1 MSGSLFNRALASCR
15 RVFLLLLLAIT
26 ATGSWIYWQS
36 PSLDSLRPTIENYLS
51 QKLELKEVHLGGL
64 SWYWA
69 GYLWLRSDSLDF
81 VSNQED
87 IAFHDG
93 GVAVR
98 MPLSS
103 LFTGAIKPDRIRLN
117 GGSLTVRHNEQSAAP
132 LPAEQIILEDV
143 TLNWFYKHMQGSL
156 PGLHL
161 TLDGENK
168 QLDAISPAFTM
179 HAKIDADGLPKQL
192 TMSCK
197 HINWLPEALRQ
208 QIKGEP
214 KVKISLQRSGQHQ
227 WHIQMSAQSNLP
239 ITLFPETIYTYS
251 LNLVETEFNIKTREG
266 GPLALERVDISKLF
280 WALGNN
286 TISANGNWHAG
297 KLYATATSEHLAM
310 PLIWSWLRPLGDE
323 AWQNWLSLM
332 QAGEAKQIK
341 GQLSLAWETPLTALP
356 STEAWQAM
364 QYQLAAEIEQ
374 ADIALG
380 LSEDFLLQ
388 THARVNLDQDGLN
401 AEVLDTELPRQLG
414 RSTGKLFIPWQTLEL
429 HVSGQ
434 SRVDVA
440 SLLQWFGPSQIKQW
454 QWHQAKAD
462 SAFELTWDPS
472 QTEPSVVTAS
482 LTPLG
487 IWDVS
492 ILDAALKLSNGT
504 AHWDQQQGLN
514 ISNMQLQTEHIDGTL
529 SLATAADAD
538 GNWRITKVDATG
550 NSDFAAMAAHFQLP
564 LSHASGTIKTELHF
578 DKTWSGHVDMTAAGW
593 QHLLGSSKKTDEA
606 YRITYAGNVE
616 LNKTLPTIHLTEL
629 ASEGQAL
636 LIRSGAIEINRNA
649 FKLSLKDLHTPSFSG
664 SLHMNIPFDDA
675 PWQLATNARY
685 LNRNALPDALD
696 HPDQMIDKS
705 WLLTA
710 DIQRFDWNDAQMDG
724 VHIQLASAKGS
735 VGQLKAK
742 QISTAQLNIT
752 DVNARFS
759 LPGDGK
765 VDLRKLSAHV
775 EKQNLTMSATL
786 TPELEGGMHWRGF
799 AKLDGNFG
807 HLMKFGNLSK
817 RFSDGDGR
825 LLFSGQGIILRDQ
838 PWWQGID
845 GRLRLRVDDGRIL
858 EGGTLTTLLAAFN
871 LTELYKLLLGQR
883 KDLSGPGIM
892 YERLQMEAIMQNQ
905 DIQIRNVALRSS
917 AFDLVGRGSMDIN
930 QAEIDLFL
938 IAQPLQNLD
947 ALLAKIPL
955 LRDLLGG
962 KSHSLMR
969 KVYHMHGPFTDAKV
983 EEVSAKDA
991 GLASPGI
998 VETLFNLPRLWF
1010 GSEDTKPDLEPAPA
1024 P

>member
-1 MSGSLFNRALASCR
+1 M
-15 RVFLLLLLAIT
+15 
-26 ATGSWIYWQS
+26 YWQS
-36 PSLDSLRPTIENYLS
+36 PNLDSLRPSIESYLS

-69 GYLWLRSDSLDF
+69 GYLWLRSDRLDF

-87 IAFHDG
+87 IAYHDG

-98 MPLSS
+98 LPLSS

-117 GGSLTVRHNEQSAAP
+117 GGSLSVRHNEQSAAP
-132 LPAEQIILEDV
+132 IPAEQIILEDV
-143 TLNWFYKHMQGSL
+143 TLNWSYKEMQGSL
-156 PGLHL
+156 PNLRL

-168 QLDAISPAFTM
+168 RLDAVSSAFSIHAQLDS
-179 HAKIDADGLPKQL
+179 DGLPGQIN
-192 TMSCK
+192 MSCN

-208 QIKGEP
+208 QMKGDP
-214 KVKISLQRSGQHQ
+214 KVEVTLQRTMQHD
-227 WHIQMSAQSNLP
+227 WHIKMKAESDQP
-239 ITLFPETIYTYS
+239 IILFPETIYAYS
-251 LNLVETEFNIKTREG
+251 LNKIETELDIKTRKGE
-266 GPLALERVDISKLF
+266 PLALERVNISKAF
-280 WALGNN
+280 WALGDNS
-286 TISANGNWHAG
+286 ISASGNWHAG
-297 KLYATATSEHLAM
+297 LLSATATSQSLAM

-323 AWQNWLSLM
+323 TWQNWLALM
-332 QAGEAKQIK
+332 QAGTAKQIK
-341 GQLSLAWETPLTALP
+341 GQLALVWQDPLNTLP
-356 STEAWQAM
+356 SSDAWKAM
-364 QYQLAAEIEQ
+364 LYQLTAEIED

-388 THARVNLDQDGLN
+388 THARVGLNQDGLE
-401 AEVLDTELPRQLG
+401 AEILDAGLPRQLG
-414 RSTGKLFIPWQTLEL
+414 HSTGKLFIPWQTLEL

-440 SLLQWFGPSQIKQW
+440 SLLQWLGPSQIRQW
-454 QWHQAKAD
+454 QWHQAQAD
-462 SAFELTWDPS
+462 STFELIWDPS
-472 QTEPSVVTAS
+472 KTEPSEVTAR

-487 IWDVS
+487 SWDVS
-492 ILDAALKLSNGT
+492 ILGAALKLSHGT

-514 ISNMQLQTEHIDGTL
+514 ISNMQFQTDHIEGSL
-529 SLATAADAD
+529 SLATAADTE
-538 GNWRITKVDATG
+538 GNWHITRVDATG

-564 LSHASGTIKTELHF
+564 ISHASGTIKTELHF
-578 DKTWSGHVDMTAAGW
+578 DKTWTGYIDMTGASW
-593 QHLLGSSKKTDEA
+593 QHLLGSSKKADEP

-616 LNKTLPTIHLTEL
+616 LNEALPTIQLTEL

-636 LIRSGAIEINRNA
+636 LIRSGGVKINRDA

-664 SLHMNIPFDDA
+664 SLHMNIPFDNT
-675 PWQLATNARY
+675 PWQLATHARY

-786 TPELEGGMHWRGF
+786 TPETEGGMRWRGF
-799 AKLDGNFG
+799 AELDGDFG

-817 RFSDGDGR
+817 RFSDGDGH

-845 GRLRLRVDDGRIL
+845 GRLRLRVDDGRIM

-871 LTELYKLLLGQR
+871 LTELYKILLGQR

-917 AFDLVGRGSMDIN
+917 AFDLVGRGEMDIN
-930 QAEIDLFL
+930 QAQIDLYL

-969 KVYHMHGPFTDAKV
+969 KIYHMHGPFTDARV
-983 EEVSAKDA
+983 EEVSAEDA

-998 VETLFNLPRLWF
+998 VETLFSLPGLWF
-1010 GSEDTKPDLEPAPA
+1010 GSEDKKPDMAPTPAP
-1024 P
+1024 